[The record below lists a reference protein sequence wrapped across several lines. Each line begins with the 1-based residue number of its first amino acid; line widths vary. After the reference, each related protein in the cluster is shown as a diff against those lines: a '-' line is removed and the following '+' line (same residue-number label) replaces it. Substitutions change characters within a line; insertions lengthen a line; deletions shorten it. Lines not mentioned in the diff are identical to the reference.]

1 MFNSLCFYRTNYN
14 YPIAIL
20 IKCAFLFDFV
30 YLFLMT
36 TSNLDMNNQQI
47 NSVATQQIS
56 AAQFGAKYKSKREV
70 FMLLSVQ
77 AKAYLPR
84 YEHVTI

>member
-1 MFNSLCFYRTNYN
+1 M
-14 YPIAIL
+14 
-20 IKCAFLFDFV
+20 
-30 YLFLMT
+30 M
-36 TSNLDMNNQQI
+36 NQQI

-56 AAQFGAKYKSKREV
+56 AAQFGSNYKSKREV

>member
-1 MFNSLCFYRTNYN
+1 MCFYRTNYN
-14 YPIAIL
+14 YSITIL
-20 IKCAFLFDFV
+20 IKCALLFEFV
-30 YLFLMT
+30 YLFIMIAK
-36 TSNLDMNNQQI
+36 NLDMNNHQI